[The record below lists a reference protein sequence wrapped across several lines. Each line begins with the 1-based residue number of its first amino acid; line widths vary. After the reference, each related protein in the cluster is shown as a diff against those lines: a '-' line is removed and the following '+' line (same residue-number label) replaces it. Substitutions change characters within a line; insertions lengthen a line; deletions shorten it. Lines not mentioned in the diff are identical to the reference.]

1 MSHASVKKKH
11 TFTLLEILIACVLAS
26 VLLSFLFTYFRQ
38 TLVRK
43 QQLHTIKEKVMQIE
57 LVRLRLTHLFDRMAQ
72 SKGTVQSVPHEE
84 ADGKALLLYADQ
96 GIDPQAAFNGASYVM
111 LYKTRDK
118 RLALCRWDKEK
129 KEKRIDT
136 LLKKVESV
144 TFSYF
149 ADGKWED
156 KWPKKKG
163 EGAAPLMV
171 KVLFEVE
178 KSEKD
183 KLVHT
188 FVFSCCAP
196 EILSIEKQS

>member
-1 MSHASVKKKH
+1 MKKRYA
-11 TFTLLEILIACVLAS
+11 FTLLEILIACFLAG

-43 QQLHTIKEKVMQIE
+43 QQLHSVKEKVMQIE
-57 LVRLRLTHLFDRMAQ
+57 LVRLRLTHLFHRMAQ
-72 SKGTVQSVPHEE
+72 SKGSVQSVAHED

-96 GIDPQAAFNGASYVM
+96 DIDPQVSFNGPSYVM
-111 LYKTRDK
+111 LYKTSDK

-136 LLKKVESV
+136 LLKKVETV

-149 ADGKWED
+149 TDGKWYD

-163 EGAAPLMV
+163 EGTAPLMV
-171 KVLFEVE
+171 KVMVVAE
-178 KSEKD
+178 KEE
-183 KLVHT
+183 HT
-188 FVFSCCAP
+188 FIFSCCAP
-196 EILSIEKQS
+196 ETLSIEKKL